1 MVEPTLDLRQNNAKE
16 KETNK
21 ELPNE
26 DSKHGKLSKGE
37 IFLSWEASEY
47 VVYKKTVGWYIG
59 FGILLAFLLFTAFI
73 MQSLLTGIVFLLG
86 GILIFVHSERPA
98 KTISYDIR
106 SSGVHMGKE
115 FYLFRELEA
124 FNVVERGDGVYMLLK
139 SKRLLL
145 PLIHIP
151 LGDVDHE
158 EVVRVMSEKIPQ
170 DPDFV
175 EPLADVIAHWAG
187 F

>member
-1 MVEPTLDLRQNNAKE
+1 MAEPTLDLRQNNAKG

-21 ELPNE
+21 ESTNE
-26 DSKHGKLSKGE
+26 SSEHGKLSNGE
-37 IFLSWEASEY
+37 IFLSWEAPEY

-59 FGILLAFLLFTAFI
+59 FGILLAFLLFSALI
-73 MQSLLTGIVFLLG
+73 MQSILTAVVFLLG

-98 KTISYDIR
+98 KIISYDIR
-106 SSGVHMGKE
+106 STGVRMGKE
-115 FYLFRELEA
+115 FYLFRELSA

-145 PLIHIP
+145 PLIHMP
-151 LGDVDHE
+151 LGDTNHE
-158 EVVRVMSEKIPQ
+158 EVVEVMSEKIPQ
-170 DPDFV
+170 DPEFV
-175 EPLADVIAHWAG
+175 EPLADIIAHWAG